1 MQGNLVFNHTTS
13 HASFFASITNTS
25 LEQYFFALLK
35 TTTLIIPLAQVNIL
49 YFISF
54 FFNPLQIV
62 STLNF
67 PTKLNTSFY
76 DLTVTNRFKSENQSH
91 TRLKDFFRL
100 NQNFQFLFHKY
111 NKVESSIFFF
121 YPTETWLRKTLKAW
135 TETLHS
141 AVHSAIQYYLFSL
154 YFMYTVAIEATWGY
168 LKYLKDI
175 KKSI

>member
-1 MQGNLVFNHTTS
+1 MQRNLVFNHTTS

-121 YPTETWLRKTLKAW
+121 LSYRDMAQENLKG
-135 TETLHS
+135 
-141 AVHSAIQYYLFSL
+141 
-154 YFMYTVAIEATWGY
+154 MN
-168 LKYLKDI
+168 
-175 KKSI
+175 